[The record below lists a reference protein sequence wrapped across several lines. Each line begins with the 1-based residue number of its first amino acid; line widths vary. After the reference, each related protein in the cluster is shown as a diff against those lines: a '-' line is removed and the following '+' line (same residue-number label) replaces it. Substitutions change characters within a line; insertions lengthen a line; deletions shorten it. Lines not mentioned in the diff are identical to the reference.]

1 VERLPVRYAA
11 IVCTVVG
18 AMSMS
23 GAGAV
28 AFATPGDGADNG
40 STSAGGGSGSDS
52 GNNGSSPAGGTQN
65 TGTGSTFGG
74 FRLPK
79 LSELPGF
86 GNSPFTKYPVGTIAP
101 PAMNLP
107 SPAMNLPPW
116 LVRGPAS
123 PGFANLTPPGA
134 AAPGLVTA
142 PLAPFTV
149 GAPDPAA
156 QRPALRTSDGTTPPA
171 NVQTAGPPKHWP
183 TISLPPL
190 VPPRVPVGEPVTT
203 NNPLPDQLPIGSPKP
218 IVPQL
223 LPPPLVAIL
232 MAFAKRVPLAGL
244 VITPL
249 LYIADGVIPALLSD
263 IMMPTSPLGAVLP
276 AGTGPGVASVA
287 NQVASSAPAGGS
299 LPPELG
305 VMGMD
310 VPQAP
315 LTPAPP
321 TFEPPHWPSPSDHD
335 VTALSAPVAFRA
347 GYSDYLR
354 NAGMAQITAI
364 AVPGA
369 AAILLFTL
377 GGGFI
382 GYRQARA
389 GHVIRAEGM
398 TRFLR

>member
-1 VERLPVRYAA
+1 MERLPVRYAA

-18 AMSMS
+18 VMFMS

-28 AFATPGDGADNG
+28 AFATPGTDGGDNG
-40 STSAGGGSGSDS
+40 SNSAGGDGSNS
-52 GNNGSSPAGGTQN
+52 AGGTQN
-65 TGTGSTFGG
+65 SGTGSTVGG
-74 FRLPK
+74 FPLPT
-79 LSELPGF
+79 LSGWPGF
-86 GNSPFTKYPVGTIAP
+86 GNSPFNTYPVGPIAP

-107 SPAMNLPPW
+107 PRLVPGPSSANVANPLLP
-116 LVRGPAS
+116 GP
-123 PGFANLTPPGA
+123 

-149 GAPDPAA
+149 GAPGPAG
-156 QRPALRTSDGTTPPA
+156 RGPALRTSDGTTPA
-171 NVQTAGPPKHWP
+171 ATVQTAEPPKQSP
-183 TISLPPL
+183 TISPVQL
-190 VPPRVPVGEPVTT
+190 VPRWVPVGEPVTIK
-203 NNPLPDQLPIGSPKP
+203 NPLPDQPPIDLHKP
-218 IVPQL
+218 IVPPL
-223 LPPPLVAIL
+223 LPPPLVVIL
-232 MAFAKRVPLAGL
+232 MAIAERVPLAGL

-249 LYIADGVIPALLSD
+249 LNVADVVIPALLSD
-263 IMMPTSPLGAVLP
+263 IVMPTLPLGAVLP
-276 AGTGPGVASVA
+276 AGTGPDVASVA
-287 NQVASSAPAGGS
+287 NQASFSGPAGGS
-299 LPPELG
+299 LPTELG

-315 LTPAPP
+315 GLTPAPP
-321 TFEPPHWPSPSDHD
+321 TFEPPHWSSPSDHD
-335 VTALSAPVAFRA
+335 VTALSDPVAFRA

-389 GHVIRAEGM
+389 GHVIRAGGM

>member
-18 AMSMS
+18 AMFIG

-28 AFATPGDGADNG
+28 AFATPGTDGGDNG
-40 STSAGGGSGSDS
+40 S
-52 GNNGSSPAGGTQN
+52 NSPGGTQN
-65 TGTGSTFGG
+65 SGTVSTVGG

-79 LSELPGF
+79 LSGLPGF

-107 SPAMNLPPW
+107 SW
-116 LVRGPAS
+116 LVPGPSS
-123 PGFANLTPPGA
+123 PDFANLMPPVPA
-134 AAPGLVTA
+134 TPGLTTA

-149 GAPDPAA
+149 GAPDPAGH
-156 QRPALRTSDGTTPPA
+156 RPAVQTSGDTTPA
-171 NVQTAGPPKHWP
+171 ATVQTADPPKQSP
-183 TISLPPL
+183 TISLLPS
-190 VPPRVPVGEPVTT
+190 VPPRVPVGQPVTIK
-203 NNPLPDQLPIGSPKP
+203 NPLPDQLPIDLHNP

-223 LPPPLVAIL
+223 LPPPLVVIL
-232 MAFAKRVPLAGL
+232 MAAAERVPLAGL

-249 LYIADGVIPALLSD
+249 LNATVPPFIADVVIPALLTD
-263 IMMPTSPLGAVLP
+263 IVMPTLPLGAVLP
-276 AGTGPGVASVA
+276 AGTGPDVASVA
-287 NQVASSAPAGGS
+287 NQASFSEPAGGS
-299 LPPELG
+299 LPTELG

-315 LTPAPP
+315 GLTPAPP

-335 VTALSAPVAFRA
+335 LTALSAPVAFRA

>member
-1 VERLPVRYAA
+1 
-11 IVCTVVG
+11 
-18 AMSMS
+18 
-23 GAGAV
+23 
-28 AFATPGDGADNG
+28 
-40 STSAGGGSGSDS
+40 
-52 GNNGSSPAGGTQN
+52 
-65 TGTGSTFGG
+65 
-74 FRLPK
+74 
-79 LSELPGF
+79 
-86 GNSPFTKYPVGTIAP
+86 
-101 PAMNLP
+101 
-107 SPAMNLPPW
+107 
-116 LVRGPAS
+116 
-123 PGFANLTPPGA
+123 
-134 AAPGLVTA
+134 
-142 PLAPFTV
+142 
-149 GAPDPAA
+149 
-156 QRPALRTSDGTTPPA
+156 
-171 NVQTAGPPKHWP
+171 
-183 TISLPPL
+183 
-190 VPPRVPVGEPVTT
+190 VPVGQPVTIK
-203 NNPLPDQLPIGSPKP
+203 NPLPDRLPIDLHQP

-223 LPPPLVAIL
+223 LPPPLVVIL
-232 MAFAKRVPLAGL
+232 VAAAERFPLSGL

-249 LYIADGVIPALLSD
+249 LTAKVPAFIADLVIPALLSD
-263 IMMPTSPLGAVLP
+263 IVLPTLPLGAVLP
-276 AGTGPGVASVA
+276 AGTDLNATSLATADAFSV
-287 NQVASSAPAGGS
+287 PARGS
-299 LPPELG
+299 LPTELG

-335 VTALSAPVAFRA
+335 VTALSDPVAFRA

>member
-1 VERLPVRYAA
+1 
-11 IVCTVVG
+11 
-18 AMSMS
+18 
-23 GAGAV
+23 
-28 AFATPGDGADNG
+28 
-40 STSAGGGSGSDS
+40 
-52 GNNGSSPAGGTQN
+52 
-65 TGTGSTFGG
+65 
-74 FRLPK
+74 
-79 LSELPGF
+79 
-86 GNSPFTKYPVGTIAP
+86 
-101 PAMNLP
+101 
-107 SPAMNLPPW
+107 
-116 LVRGPAS
+116 
-123 PGFANLTPPGA
+123 
-134 AAPGLVTA
+134 
-142 PLAPFTV
+142 
-149 GAPDPAA
+149 
-156 QRPALRTSDGTTPPA
+156 
-171 NVQTAGPPKHWP
+171 
-183 TISLPPL
+183 
-190 VPPRVPVGEPVTT
+190 VPVDQPVTI
-203 NNPLPDQLPIGSPKP
+203 NNPLPGQLPIDLPKP

-232 MAFAKRVPLAGL
+232 MAFAERVPLVGL

-249 LYIADGVIPALLSD
+249 LHIADVVIPALLSD
-263 IMMPTSPLGAVLP
+263 IAMQTLPLGAVLP
-276 AGTGPGVASVA
+276 AGTGPGVASVV
-287 NQVASSAPAGGS
+287 NQVASSGPAGGS

-369 AAILLFTL
+369 AGILLFTL